1 MVRSQ
6 EVLVVVVDV
15 GILVLV
21 LVLVQV
27 LVLVVVVVVAVAA
40 AAVAAV
46 AGALLLNRLLQLL
59 AMVLVTK
66 FSGKFHGMPL
76 RLAALGP
83 GLSLAGTALGLI

>member
-27 LVLVVVVVVAVAA
+27 LVLVVVVVAVAA

>member
-1 MVRSQ
+1 M
-6 EVLVVVVDV
+6 

-27 LVLVVVVVVAVAA
+27 LVLVLVVVVVVVAVAA